1 MARDMQE
8 ICKRYQEICKRYSRD
23 MQKICKSGRSVSLQ
37 YTTWSREPKC
47 PTNLNL
53 CSSIFIFR
61 LFKLKQ
67 WLKSC
72 TFLAFFFPIFSLLWS
87 SARSKGQ
94 ARADKHKDATWVRR
108 GATWCDVVRRGAFLV
123 ATNVARLPLWY
134 RSDAIVIRFFDVF
147 SLGSKSFKIYRVYRL
162 VIEWKFQYALE
173 IITLTSTASI
183 FDKHVGSD
191 VAVLWNQGLMS

>member
-1 MARDMQE
+1 VSSKYDFFRLEDLVVARDMQE

-72 TFLAFFFPIFSLLWS
+72 TFLRFFSIFSLLWS

-94 ARADKHKDATWVRR
+94 ARADKHKVRR

-123 ATNVARLPLWY
+123 ATMWPFAVVIPFWCHCDPVLWC
-134 RSDAIVIRFFDVF
+134 F
-147 SLGSKSFKIYRVYRL
+147 SLGSKSFKIYRV
-162 VIEWKFQYALE
+162 I
-173 IITLTSTASI
+173 
-183 FDKHVGSD
+183 D
-191 VAVLWNQGLMS
+191 